1 MLPLKRIL
9 CPTDLSADSRA
20 ALKVAGELALYF
32 SAELTILHVQ
42 APPQPVVWPYEGL
55 GINPYEIGLSQPE
68 AIALREKELK
78 AEAKKLFPPALDLKV
93 RVEPGEPAETIL
105 EVARLRNVDMI
116 VIAPHGHN
124 RLRKAIFGSTAE
136 EVVKNSPCPV
146 VTMHAGQEAQVQAQE
161 VRAQSHETES

>member
-20 ALKVAGELALYF
+20 ALKVAGEMALYF
-32 SAELTILHVQ
+32 SAELTVLYVQ
-42 APPQPVVWPYEGL
+42 APTQPVVWPYEGL
-55 GINPYEIGLSQPE
+55 GINPYESGLSTPE
-68 AIALREKELK
+68 AMVRREKELV
-78 AEAKKLFPPALDLKV
+78 AETSEIFPPALNLKL
-93 RVEPGEPAETIL
+93 RVVAGEPATAIL
-105 EVARLRNVDMI
+105 KMARQKKTDLI

-146 VTMHAGQEAQVQAQE
+146 VTMHAGQETDVLAQE
-161 VRAQSHETES
+161 ALAQEAEI

>member
-42 APPQPVVWPYEGL
+42 TPTQPIVWPYEGL
-55 GINPYEIGLSQPE
+55 GINPYQTGLSTP
-68 AIALREKELK
+68 ASLALREKELV
-78 AEAKKLFPPALDLKV
+78 AEAKELFPPALDLKV
-93 RVEPGEPAETIL
+93 RVESGEPAEIIL
-105 EVARLRNVDMI
+105 EVARLRNADMI

-146 VTMHAGQEAQVQAQE
+146 VTMHAGQEAAAQVREAQAQE
-161 VRAQSHETES
+161 AKS

>member
-32 SAELTILHVQ
+32 SAELTVLHVQ
-42 APPQPVVWPYEGL
+42 TPTQQVVWPYEGL
-55 GINPYEIGLSQPE
+55 GINPYEAGLSTPE
-68 AIALREKELK
+68 TMALREKQLV
-78 AEAKKLFPPALDLKV
+78 AETEELFPSELDLKL
-93 RVEPGEPAETIL
+93 RVVAGEPAQTIL
-105 EVARLRNVDMI
+105 EVARLEKADMI

-124 RLRKAIFGSTAE
+124 RLRKAIFGSTSG

-146 VTMHAGQEAQVQAQE
+146 VTMHAGQEADSQTQEAQAQE
-161 VRAQSHETES
+161 AKS